1 MNNNLLQIKIKQRL
15 NKLASLDYDN
25 IECWQIQEA
34 FNKAQIEWA
43 RRQLHGTN
51 GRKEVPEQS
60 INAIDDLQMLLMDST
75 LKLVKHDLYYESV
88 LLPTD
93 YLHFVRVSADAV
105 TDCCPKRHLS
115 IYQVEEANIDIILSD
130 NFKSPSFEWAET
142 VCTVIGNKIR
152 IYTNDQFNVVEPRIL
167 YYRKPIE
174 VKFARCM
181 NPSTGTTYT
190 ADQNCEFKD
199 DIAEILVD
207 ETAAI
212 LAGDIESMTQYQ
224 RSTQNSV
231 RNS

>member
-1 MNNNLLQIKIKQRL
+1 
-15 NKLASLDYDN
+15 
-25 IECWQIQEA
+25 
-34 FNKAQIEWA
+34 
-43 RRQLHGTN
+43 
-51 GRKEVPEQS
+51 V
-60 INAIDDLQMLLMDST
+60 DDLQILLNELE
-75 LKLVKHDLYYESV
+75 LKGSETPKYFETNVI
-88 LLPTD
+88 PANF
-93 YLHFVRVSADAV
+93 LHFVRISAKAK
-105 TDCCPKRHLS
+105 TECCPPRS
-115 IYQVEEANIDIILSD
+115 FVSVYQAEEANIDIMLSD

-167 YYRKPIE
+167 YYRKPLE

-207 ETAAI
+207 ETASI

-224 RSTQNSV
+224 RSTQNAQ